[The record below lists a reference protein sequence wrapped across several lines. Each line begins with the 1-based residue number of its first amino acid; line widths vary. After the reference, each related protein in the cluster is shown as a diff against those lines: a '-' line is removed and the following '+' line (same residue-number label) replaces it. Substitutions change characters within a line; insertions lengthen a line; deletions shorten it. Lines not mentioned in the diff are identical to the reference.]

1 MSLGIPTSREDI
13 QARVL
18 AILSR
23 EFDVDAA
30 EISPETDL
38 QNDLDFD
45 SLDGV
50 ALAGWIEEETGLA
63 LSDEDIEQMRT
74 IGEIVE
80 LVHERVRA
88 TVARTG

>member
-1 MSLGIPTSREDI
+1 MSLSISVPTSRQEI
-13 QARVL
+13 QQRLL

-23 EFDVDAA
+23 EFDVDSA

-38 QNDLDFD
+38 QKDLDFD

-63 LSDEDIEQMRT
+63 LTDDDIEQMRT

-80 LVHERVRA
+80 LVHERVS
-88 TVARTG
+88 VARRA

>member
-1 MSLGIPTSREDI
+1 LSLSIPTSRQEI
-13 QARVL
+13 QARLL

-23 EFDVDAA
+23 EFDVNSA

-63 LSDEDIEQMRT
+63 LSDDDIEQMRT

-80 LVHERVRA
+80 LVHERVSV
-88 TVARTG
+88 TARRD

>member
-1 MSLGIPTSREDI
+1 MSLSTPTSRQEI
-13 QARVL
+13 EARVL
-18 AILSR
+18 AILAR

-30 EISPETDL
+30 EISKDTDL

-63 LSDEDIEQMRT
+63 LSDDDIESMRT
-74 IGEIVE
+74 FGEIVE
-80 LVHERVRA
+80 LVHERVQATARA
-88 TVARTG
+88 

>member
-1 MSLGIPTSREDI
+1 VSLSIPRSRQEI
-13 QARVL
+13 QARLL

-23 EFDVDAA
+23 EFDVNSA

-63 LSDEDIEQMRT
+63 LSDDDIEQMRT

-80 LVHERVRA
+80 LVHERVS
-88 TVARTG
+88 VGARRD

>member
-1 MSLGIPTSREDI
+1 MPPAVPTSRQEI
-13 QARVL
+13 QARLL
-18 AILSR
+18 AILTR
-23 EFDVDAA
+23 EFDIDAA

-38 QNDLDFD
+38 QDDLDFD

-80 LVHERVRA
+80 LVHERVSMARRA
-88 TVARTG
+88 

>member
-1 MSLGIPTSREDI
+1 VSLQAGSKQDI

-18 AILSR
+18 AILVR

-30 EISPETDL
+30 EISEQTDL
-38 QNDLDFD
+38 KTDLDFD

-50 ALAGWIEEETGLA
+50 ALAGWIEEDTGLA
-63 LSDEDIEQMRT
+63 FSDDDIEQMRT

-80 LVHERVRA
+80 LVHQRVSTERHA
-88 TVARTG
+88 

>member
-1 MSLGIPTSREDI
+1 LSLSIPTSRQEI
-13 QARVL
+13 QQRLL

-23 EFDVDAA
+23 EFDVDSA

-63 LSDEDIEQMRT
+63 LSDDDIEQMRT

-80 LVHERVRA
+80 LVHERVSV
-88 TVARTG
+88 TARRD

>member
-1 MSLGIPTSREDI
+1 MSLSIPTSRQEI
-13 QARVL
+13 EARLL

-23 EFDVDAA
+23 EFDVDSA

-63 LSDEDIEQMRT
+63 LSDHDIEQMRT
-74 IGEIVE
+74 IGEIID
-80 LVHERVRA
+80 LVHERVS
-88 TVARTG
+88 VAARRD

>member
-1 MSLGIPTSREDI
+1 VPPAVPTSRQEI
-13 QARVL
+13 QARLL
-18 AILSR
+18 AILTR
-23 EFDVDAA
+23 EFDIDAA

-38 QNDLDFD
+38 QDDLDFD

-63 LSDEDIEQMRT
+63 LSDGDIEQMRT

-80 LVHERVRA
+80 LVHERVSTARRA
-88 TVARTG
+88 

>member
-1 MSLGIPTSREDI
+1 MSLSVPTSRQEI
-13 QARVL
+13 QARLL

-30 EISPETDL
+30 EISPNTDL
-38 QNDLDFD
+38 QGDLDFD

-63 LSDEDIEQMRT
+63 LSDDDIEQMRT
-74 IGEIVE
+74 IGEIID
-80 LVHERVRA
+80 LVHARVSVAARRA
-88 TVARTG
+88 

>member
-1 MSLGIPTSREDI
+1 MSLSIPTSRQEI
-13 QARVL
+13 QARLL

-23 EFDVDAA
+23 EFDVDSA

-63 LSDEDIEQMRT
+63 LSDDDIEQMRT

-80 LVHERVRA
+80 LVHERVSVTARRA
-88 TVARTG
+88 

>member
-1 MSLGIPTSREDI
+1 MSLQPSSKQDI

-18 AILSR
+18 AILVR

-30 EISPETDL
+30 EISTDTDL
-38 QNDLDFD
+38 KDDLDFD

-50 ALAGWIEEETGLA
+50 ALAGWIEEDTGLA
-63 LSDEDIEQMRT
+63 FSDDDIEQMRT

-80 LVHERVRA
+80 LVHQRVSVERRA
-88 TVARTG
+88 

>member
-1 MSLGIPTSREDI
+1 VSLGIPTSREDI

-30 EISPETDL
+30 EISPDTDL

>member
-1 MSLGIPTSREDI
+1 MSLQISSKQDI

-18 AILSR
+18 AILVR

-30 EISPETDL
+30 EISSETDL
-38 QNDLDFD
+38 KTDLDFD

-50 ALAGWIEEETGLA
+50 ALAGWIEEDTGLA
-63 LSDEDIEQMRT
+63 FSDDDIEQMRT

-80 LVHERVRA
+80 LVHQRVSVERRA
-88 TVARTG
+88 

>member
-23 EFDVDAA
+23 EFDVDSA
-30 EISPETDL
+30 EISPDTDL
-38 QNDLDFD
+38 QADLDFD

-88 TVARTG
+88 TAARTG

>member
-1 MSLGIPTSREDI
+1 MALGTPTSRKDI
-13 QARVL
+13 EARVL
-18 AILSR
+18 AILAR

-38 QNDLDFD
+38 QNDLAFD

-63 LSDEDIEQMRT
+63 LSDDDIESMRT
-74 IGEIVE
+74 FGEIVE
-80 LVHERVRA
+80 LVHERVQA
-88 TVARTG
+88 ARPA

>member
-30 EISPETDL
+30 EISAETDL

>member
-1 MSLGIPTSREDI
+1 MPPAVPTSRQEI
-13 QARVL
+13 QARLL
-18 AILSR
+18 AILTR
-23 EFDVDAA
+23 EFDIDAA

-38 QNDLDFD
+38 QDDLDFD

-63 LSDEDIEQMRT
+63 LSDHDIEQMRT

-80 LVHERVRA
+80 LVHERVSTARRA
-88 TVARTG
+88 

>member
-1 MSLGIPTSREDI
+1 MSPSIPTSRQEI
-13 QARVL
+13 QQRLL

-23 EFDVDAA
+23 EFDVDSA

-63 LSDEDIEQMRT
+63 LSDDDIEQMRT

-80 LVHERVRA
+80 LVHERVSV
-88 TVARTG
+88 TARRD

>member
-1 MSLGIPTSREDI
+1 MPPAVPTSRQDI
-13 QARVL
+13 EARLL
-18 AILSR
+18 AILTR
-23 EFDVDAA
+23 EFDIDAA

-38 QNDLDFD
+38 QDDLDFD

-80 LVHERVRA
+80 LVHERVSTARRA
-88 TVARTG
+88 

>member
-1 MSLGIPTSREDI
+1 VSLGTPTSRQEI
-13 QARVL
+13 EARVV
-18 AILSR
+18 AILAR
-23 EFDVDAA
+23 EFDVDSA
-30 EISPETDL
+30 EISPATDL

-74 IGEIVE
+74 IGQIVE
-80 LVHERVRA
+80 LVHTRVQA
-88 TVARTG
+88 SARPS

>member
-1 MSLGIPTSREDI
+1 MPPAVPTSRQEI
-13 QARVL
+13 QARLL
-18 AILSR
+18 AILTR
-23 EFDVDAA
+23 EFDIDAA

-38 QNDLDFD
+38 QDDLDFD

-63 LSDEDIEQMRT
+63 LSDGDIEQMRT

-80 LVHERVRA
+80 LVHERVSTARRA
-88 TVARTG
+88 

>member
-1 MSLGIPTSREDI
+1 LSPSIPTSRQEI
-13 QARVL
+13 QQRLL

-23 EFDVDAA
+23 EFDVDSA

-63 LSDEDIEQMRT
+63 LSDDDIEQMRT

-80 LVHERVRA
+80 LVHERVSV
-88 TVARTG
+88 TARRD

>member
-1 MSLGIPTSREDI
+1 VSLSIPTSRQEI
-13 QARVL
+13 QARLL
-18 AILSR
+18 AILAR
-23 EFDVDAA
+23 EFDVNSA

-63 LSDEDIEQMRT
+63 LSDDDIEQMRT

-80 LVHERVRA
+80 LVHERVSVSARRA
-88 TVARTG
+88 

>member
-1 MSLGIPTSREDI
+1 VSLGIPTSREDI

>member
-1 MSLGIPTSREDI
+1 VSLSIPTSRQEI
-13 QARVL
+13 EARLL
-18 AILSR
+18 AILTR
-23 EFDVDAA
+23 EFDVNSD

-63 LSDEDIEQMRT
+63 LSDDDIEQMRT
-74 IGEIVE
+74 IGEIIE
-80 LVHERVRA
+80 LVHERVS
-88 TVARTG
+88 VAARRD

>member
-1 MSLGIPTSREDI
+1 MPPAVPTSRQEI
-13 QARVL
+13 QTRLL
-18 AILSR
+18 AILTR
-23 EFDVDAA
+23 EFDIDAA

-38 QNDLDFD
+38 QDDLDFD

-63 LSDEDIEQMRT
+63 LSDQDIEQMRT

-80 LVHERVRA
+80 LVHERVSTARRA
-88 TVARTG
+88 